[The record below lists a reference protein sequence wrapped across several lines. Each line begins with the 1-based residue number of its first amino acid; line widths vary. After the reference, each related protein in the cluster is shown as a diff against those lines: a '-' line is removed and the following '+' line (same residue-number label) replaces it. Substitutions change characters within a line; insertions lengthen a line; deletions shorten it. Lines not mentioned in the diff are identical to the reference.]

1 MKLKH
6 IEIFSAVMVTGTLSG
21 AARLLHVTQPA
32 ATQALQLA
40 ELQLGYP
47 LFARRRN
54 RLVPTAE
61 ALALYPEVQQLVGQ
75 LESVRRLATALGNG
89 AAAPLRVMLVP
100 SLAVAQLPAALRL
113 LRQRQPTL
121 PIEILS
127 GHTRE
132 IRRALALR
140 EIDLGICFGDASTP
154 GLDSETVAVGHLVC
168 ATLEPP
174 TRSATGITLEE
185 AVALPLVRIHERDPL
200 GALIAEHCARAGLAP
215 QGLTVVQTHHTALVL
230 AEQGFGAAV
239 VDSFTAAARHN
250 ERLHV
255 LPIEPAI
262 RVPLVALR
270 AAGGVPSTAAAAF
283 VAALRK
289 VVQA

>member
-1 MKLKH
+1 
-6 IEIFSAVMVTGTLSG
+6 VV
-21 AARLLHVTQPA
+21 
-32 ATQALQLA
+32 
-40 ELQLGYP
+40 
-47 LFARRRN
+47 
-54 RLVPTAE
+54 
-61 ALALYPEVQQLVGQ
+61 Q
-75 LESVRRLATALGNG
+75 LESVRRLATALRGG
-89 AAAPLRVMLVP
+89 AAVPLRVMLVP

-113 LRQRQPTL
+113 LRQRHPTL

-140 EIDLGICFGDASTP
+140 EIDLGIGFGDTPTP
-154 GLDSETVAVGHLVC
+154 GLETETVATGHLVC
-168 ATLEPP
+168 ATLQAP
-174 TRSATGITLEE
+174 TRGAVGITLEA

-200 GALIAEHCARAGLAP
+200 GALIAEHCARAGLVP
-215 QGLTVVQTHHTALVL
+215 QSLTVVQTHHTALVL

-239 VDSFTAAARHN
+239 LDSFTAAARQDA
-250 ERLHV
+250 RLHL
-255 LPIEPAI
+255 LPIEPLI